1 MKINNHTEKL
11 QIKLHKSNGAF
22 GNASKSLKDK
32 TIYFWQK
39 QEIDVCS
46 FFDYES
52 FGYPVTLVPP

>member
-11 QIKLHKSNGAF
+11 QVKLHKSNGAF

-32 TIYFWQK
+32 TTYFWQK
-39 QEIDVCS
+39 QQIDVCS

-52 FGYPVTLVPP
+52 FGYPVT